1 MRVIE
6 KTVFV
11 FEELS
16 GKAKDNARS
25 WGREVV
31 GQDMFWSDEPKSSI
45 EAFCEEFGVTLTD
58 WSVGA
63 YIPFHFST
71 NAENH
76 HFRGRKL
83 SEFNR
88 DNMPTCYYLDC
99 SLWMTFFD
107 EFKRTGSAKTAFDA
121 AINEGFKDWRND
133 LEDQLAD
140 EQIDNFIIANEYEF
154 DENGKRA

>member
-6 KTVFV
+6 KTVFT
-11 FEELS
+11 FDELS
-16 GKAKDNARS
+16 DTAKEKARE

-31 GQDMFWSDEPKSSI
+31 GQDMTWSDESKSSI
-45 EAFCEEFGVTLTD
+45 DAFCEEFGVTLND
-58 WSVGA
+58 WSIGA
-63 YIPFHFST
+63 YSPFHFST

-88 DNMPTCYYLDC
+88 DNMPTGYCLDC

-121 AINEGFKDWRND
+121 AMNEGFKDWRND
-133 LEDQLAD
+133 LEDQLED
-140 EQIDNFIIANEYEF
+140 EYIDDFITANEYEF